1 MNFHPHD
8 EIYLGC
14 YLVLIM
20 ALMDFIN
27 VMKISIYLGNEFH
40 KIEKYQLRYL
50 DGFYYDEEFR

>member
-40 KIEKYQLRYL
+40 QIDKYQLRYL
-50 DGFYYDEEFR
+50 DGF